1 MQCFQREL
9 AYIVT
14 AVSYTHNFLWNWH
27 QVVGC
32 LEEGVQGHTQEQE
45 GDQECGGQ
53 IEMSSFEPV
62 ENMVSICD
70 IDFFNFRD
78 RQVWKFK
85 ISKLSAQNWNS
96 AVILWNH

>member
-1 MQCFQREL
+1 MCITYGPNKINCTIHYTHTVCQSAL

-14 AVSYTHNFLWNWH
+14 AVSYTHNFLWNRH

-32 LEEGVQGHTQEQE
+32 LEEGVQGHAQEQE

-62 ENMVSICD
+62 GNMVSICD
-70 IDFFNFRD
+70 IDFFNFHD
-78 RQVWKFK
+78 RQV
-85 ISKLSAQNWNS
+85 
-96 AVILWNH
+96 